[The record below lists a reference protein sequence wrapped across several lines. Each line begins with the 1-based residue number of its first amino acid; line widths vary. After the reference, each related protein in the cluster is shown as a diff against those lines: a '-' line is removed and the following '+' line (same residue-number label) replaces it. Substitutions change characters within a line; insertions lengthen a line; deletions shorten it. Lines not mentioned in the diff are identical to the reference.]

1 MESKEFVK
9 VQVEKLSKKYP
20 FTTIKYYFDSFDNDH
35 FICINSKIDLNNI
48 FSEQAMRDIDRE
60 FISKF
65 PNELLSFVLLDDYL
79 EFGEDGEL
87 VYEKNYKFS
96 RLKNNNKNL
105 NLFSVKD
112 KNDYRFL
119 ANFELTL
126 RQQKHEDKECASI
139 EDDYALAA

>member
-1 MESKEFVK
+1 M
-9 VQVEKLSKKYP
+9 
-20 FTTIKYYFDSFDNDH
+20 
-35 FICINSKIDLNNI
+35 
-48 FSEQAMRDIDRE
+48 
-60 FISKF
+60 
-65 PNELLSFVLLDDYL
+65 LSFVLLDDYL

-126 RQQKHEDKECASI
+126 KQQKQEDKECASI